1 VTDGPPAAPRPSP
14 GPAVDAVVTPVEPE
28 GDGDDPTEQ
37 VTPVVISDAA
47 EAQALGASRTPHL
60 QPYDPAPQREK
71 MRNWIGKGVLMSTA
85 LAGLGVII
93 NGVAGGDNEQAVTAV
108 FTGLIGVA
116 GTIVGFYFGGK
127 DKTG

>member
-1 VTDGPPAAPRPSP
+1 VTDGPPAAPKPDP
-14 GPAVDAVVTPVEPE
+14 GAADDAVVTPVDSE
-28 GDGDDPTEQ
+28 GDVDDPTEQ
-37 VTPVVISDAA
+37 VTPVIISNAA

-60 QPYDPAPQREK
+60 QPYDPAPQREQ
-71 MRNWIGKGVLMSTA
+71 MRNWIGKGVLISTA

-93 NGVAGGDNEQAVTAV
+93 NGVVGGSNEQAVTAV

-116 GTIVGFYFGGK
+116 GTIIGFYFGGK